1 LEHFKI
7 YLRDRITDFNVYIT
21 SLPIRYYVSA
31 KNRLYLINHK
41 ANARLSKTCE
51 LDENKVFLNT
61 GISLFSSLLTRDS
74 EPILTRDGVEIEVN
88 YRRQD
93 GVLRTIFD
101 KCRFL
106 LQLESI
112 NSKIHSNKIV
122 YDIGNDLT
130 IKNSIASTLFVLMAS
145 AQHRM
150 SMKTGIG
157 TISDLLTRNG
167 IPIFTHDGTGFV
179 NQLLSRDGILICDQS
194 GRVLIANEQYNT
206 GVFDEGITINHKRN
220 DGTLKTS
227 YGAFKHKVVNKTG
240 IGLFSSLLTRDS
252 EPILTRD
259 GVEIEVNYRRQDG
272 DTHAVKLAGFM
283 YNTYMKHSVNPISE
297 RMADPYNNAIKIS
310 STIGN
315 AYLSKYRTLAEMDSD
330 DGVSLTLS
338 HFDDMTLEDIDYIII

>member
-1 LEHFKI
+1 MEHFKI

-61 GISLFSSLLTRDS
+61 GIS
-74 EPILTRDGVEIEVN
+74 
-88 YRRQD
+88 
-93 GVLRTIFD
+93 
-101 KCRFL
+101 
-106 LQLESI
+106 
-112 NSKIHSNKIV
+112 
-122 YDIGNDLT
+122 
-130 IKNSIASTLFVLMAS
+130 
-145 AQHRM
+145 
-150 SMKTGIG
+150 
-157 TISDLLTRNG
+157 
-167 IPIFTHDGTGFV
+167 
-179 NQLLSRDGILICDQS
+179 
-194 GRVLIANEQYNT
+194 
-206 GVFDEGITINHKRN
+206 
-220 DGTLKTS
+220 
-227 YGAFKHKVVNKTG
+227 
-240 IGLFSSLLTRDS
+240 LFSSLLTRDS